1 MTAKSHFFDQHTKGK
16 VMKWTVKVAG
26 LAYGCWAMMA
36 GAVQAQS
43 VPTGL
48 LEKLKSNGCTAC
60 HAMDKKSVGP
70 SLKDVAAR
78 YKNDKGAEAK
88 LAQKIKMGG
97 SGAWGAIPM
106 PPQKLKEEELKSLAS
121 LILQVK

>member
-1 MTAKSHFFDQHTKGK
+1 
-16 VMKWTVKVAG
+16 MKLRVHLTV
-26 LAYGCWAMMA
+26 LAYGCWALMG
-36 GAVQAQS
+36 GAVQAQ
-43 VPTGL
+43 PTPGGL
-48 LEKLKSNGCTAC
+48 LEKLKANGCTAC

-70 SLKDVAAR
+70 SFKEVAAR

-88 LAQKIKMGG
+88 LAQKIKVGG

-106 PPQKLKEEELKSLAS
+106 PPQKLKEEELKSLAT